1 MTRIEQI
8 QMLNALLEGD
18 IKSATRRAELERE
31 LKALQDLGR
40 PRNLERGQKVQLGD
54 TVLKTVVDDDDALF
68 WAEYAI
74 EVLGQPRDTV
84 TIWSE

>member
-18 IKSATRRAELERE
+18 IKSDARREELEN
-31 LKALQDLGR
+31 QLGQLRSIGPVIER
-40 PRNLERGQKVQLGD
+40 PQKVQLGD
-54 TVLKTVVDDDDALF
+54 TVLKTVVDDDDAVF